1 MPGSNRA
8 SFKLLKANKLKVLK
22 KTVQFTLYIVCECC
36 TLPPHYKP
44 CLSSILH
51 YKYPISELVKRHL
64 NYEEYRS
71 IILNSN
77 LAASATICDP
87 AYT

>member
-36 TLPPHYKP
+36 TLPPHFIVVGLCP
-44 CLSSILH
+44 
-51 YKYPISELVKRHL
+51 VF
-64 NYEEYRS
+64 
-71 IILNSN
+71 
-77 LAASATICDP
+77 LAFYITNTPLAN
-87 AYT
+87 